1 MSTQPLITEKP
12 VADRVRET
20 VTLLKKLTNDLGMS
34 MESPEVQELKQR
46 LDAYI
51 KTGTCW
57 KGHIVFSSYGRI
69 ADVNLPQKASKP
81 IELTLRVPVFKH

>member
-1 MSTQPLITEKP
+1 MSAPQVTDKP
-12 VADRVRET
+12 VADRLRET
-20 VTLLKKLTNDLGMS
+20 ITLLKKLTNDLGMS
-34 MESPEVQELKQR
+34 IESPEVQELKQH

-51 KTGTCW
+51 KNGTCW
-57 KGHIVFSSYGRI
+57 NGRILFSSYGRI